1 MKIRKYKKIVYVIT
15 LVLSLGILSACGE
28 TDPTADAGDAADTSQ
43 NDATIQAIS
52 ELTPNTQPE
61 TGSRVM
67 TINRTDTI
75 PAQPLP
81 VSIGEVSVSE
91 PIELDVKVDDTLPDE
106 PEKEELKP
114 GTYSGNGTP
123 LVFDVAD
130 CTITAFGSFDNGMSD
145 SIFSAINE
153 YRKNGGLP
161 LIEKN
166 QSLRFCADC
175 RAKEI
180 SYSFNHIRENGT
192 YWFTVAPDYFKA
204 ELLATDFS
212 TAQETVDAWMQTATG
227 RQYLLSEDLG
237 SIGISTFKSGGRSY
251 FVCALGD

>member
-1 MKIRKYKKIVYVIT
+1 M
-15 LVLSLGILSACGE
+15 VLFLSILSACGE
-28 TDPTADAGDAADTSQ
+28 ADPAGDAGASTDATQ
-43 NDATIQAIS
+43 NESTIQAIS
-52 ELTPNTQPE
+52 ELTPSSDTDSK
-61 TGSRVM
+61 SRVM
-67 TINRTDTI
+67 TINRSDSV

-81 VSIGEVSVSE
+81 ILGGEVSISE
-91 PIELDVKVDDTLPDE
+91 PPELDIQYDDTLPVE

-114 GTYSGNGTP
+114 GTFSGNGTP

-130 CTITAFGSFDNGMSD
+130 CTITAFGSFDNAMSD
-145 SIFSAINE
+145 AIFSAINE
-153 YRKNGGLP
+153 YRKNGGLKP
-161 LIEKN
+161 IEKN

-175 RAKEI
+175 RSKEI

-237 SIGISTFKSGGRSY
+237 SIGVSTFKSGGRSY